1 MLTTET
7 ETRRITRDELYGM
20 VWRTPM
26 SRLAEEFGI
35 TGNGLAKI
43 CDRLEVPYPPRGYWA
58 KKQAGKPVVAFRLP
72 PRKSGVPQVVD
83 IHPTPARPAPTPG
96 DRQLVVAVAEKV
108 TGITVPHGLDDLH
121 PRACGH
127 G

>member
-1 MLTTET
+1 MVIRMLATET
-7 ETRRITRDELYGM
+7 ETRRLTREELYAM

-58 KKQAGKPVVAFRLP
+58 KKQAGR
-72 PRKSGVPQVVD
+72 S
-83 IHPTPARPAPTPG
+83 
-96 DRQLVVAVAEKV
+96 
-108 TGITVPHGLDDLH
+108 
-121 PRACGH
+121 
-127 G
+127 